1 MSTQR
6 VLVVLGGDQA
16 TERTTNLIRGAGYE
30 LHVVRRVEEARE
42 ILLIGEPL
50 MDAVVC
56 AGLPVPKLAAMQQAV
71 NDVEVH
77 LSLLILMDEPSTVT
91 SILYDSEE
99 VLVRGSMEVT
109 AALRFCIERTAL
121 RRRNRFLEARL
132 SQVAREPVEERIR
145 ETQDVAIFGLAKLV
159 ESRDSDT
166 GAHLERM
173 AEYSRILA
181 QELRN
186 HPVFGGYVDQEY
198 VWDIW
203 RSAPLHDIGKV
214 GVPDAILLK
223 PGKLDADE
231 WAVMQT
237 HSVVGG
243 DTLREIESRLHYRSF
258 LQMGRDIAYCHH
270 EKWSGEGYPFGL
282 RGEEIPLSAR
292 IVALADV
299 YDALTSKRPY
309 KEPFSHEKATSIVLE
324 GRASHFDPVICD
336 TFLRVQDAFIAVA
349 TRHPQHVV
357 EPHEGLRDVHK
368 LEVARYRRKGRRMK
382 ALWQLVEGQV
392 TGERQAAPGVP

>member
-1 MSTQR
+1 MSAKH
-6 VLVVLGGDQA
+6 VLVVLGKGQGVD
-16 TERTTNLIRGAGYE
+16 RTPSLLRGAGYE
-30 LHVVRRVEEARE
+30 LHTVRKVEEARE

-50 MDAVVC
+50 MDAVVG
-56 AGLPVPKLAAMQQAV
+56 AGVHASRLAAMRQAV
-71 NDVEVH
+71 QDVDVD
-77 LSLLILMDEPSTVT
+77 LSLLLLMDEPDIVD
-91 SILYDSEE
+91 SIVYDEEE
-99 VLVRGSMEVT
+99 VRIRGAMDVT

-132 SQVAREPVEERIR
+132 AQVAREPEEDRVR
-145 ETQDVAIFGLAKLV
+145 ETQDAAIFGLAKLV

-166 GAHLERM
+166 GDHLERM

-181 QELRN
+181 SELRT
-186 HPVFGGYVDQEY
+186 HPVFGGYVNAEY
-198 VWDIW
+198 TWDIW

-214 GVPDAILLK
+214 GVPDSILLK
-223 PGKLDADE
+223 PGKLDDE
-231 WAVMQT
+231 EWKVMRT

-270 EKWSGEGYPFGL
+270 EKWNGEGYPFGL
-282 RGEEIPLSAR
+282 VGEEIPLSAR

-324 GRASHFDPVICD
+324 GRDSHFDPAVCD
-336 TFLRVQDAFIAVA
+336 AFLRVQDAFVAVA
-349 TRHPQHVV
+349 TRHPQHMV
-357 EPHEGLRDVHK
+357 EPHEGLRDVHR
-368 LEVARYRRKGRRMK
+368 LEIARYRRKGRRLQ
-382 ALWQLVEGQV
+382 ALWRLVEEQTAIQSG
-392 TGERQAAPGVP
+392 